1 MNYCG
6 IDVAKRKHSA
16 MVLNTKSETVKQNF
30 TFKNDRQG
38 FDKLL
43 QELEPFADQLLI
55 ALEATGHYWLSLY
68 EVLTSTGYQVVVL
81 NPLQVHAYQRSGI
94 RKRKNDRIDSFW
106 IADFARISNPQATQQ
121 QATEHLQ
128 LRELSRFRFRLT
140 ENMGNCKRK
149 ILSILDRV
157 FPEYEKLFSNVFLT
171 SSRQLLAQ
179 AVTAQ
184 EFADFDLGELTALL
198 SSASRGRFGQEK
210 AEAIQSVA
218 RQSIGVHFLADSV
231 RIQMRCLLQ
240 QLDLLEAQRQEVDLM
255 LEHLMQQLPQYITSI
270 PGIGLAT
277 GAAILSE
284 IGDINR
290 FESPEKLVAYAGI
303 DATVYQ
309 SGQFEALETHMS
321 KRGSPYLRQALWQA
335 ASMAVLHDPQLK
347 NYYQRKKAEGKHHG
361 TAIGAVCRKLVAR
374 IFIILKENRPYEI
387 RY

>member
-16 MVLNTKSETVKQNF
+16 MVINEQSETVKQNF

-43 QELEPFADQLLI
+43 QELGPYAEQMLI

-68 EVLTSTGYQVVVL
+68 EVLTTAGYQVVVL

-121 QATEHLQ
+121 QATEYLQ
-128 LRELSRFRFRLT
+128 LRDLSRFRFRLT

-157 FPEYEKLFSNVFLT
+157 FPEYENLFSNVFLT
-171 SSRQLLAQ
+171 SSRQLLAH

-198 SSASRGRFGQEK
+198 SSTSRGRFGQEK
-210 AEAIQSVA
+210 AEAIQAIA
-218 RQSIGVHFLADSV
+218 RHSIGIHFLADSV
-231 RIQMRCLLQ
+231 RVQMRCLLE
-240 QLDLLEAQRQEVDLM
+240 QLDLLEAQRMEVDLM
-255 LEHLMQQLPQYITSI
+255 LEQLMQQIPQYITSI

-277 GAAILSE
+277 GAAILGE
-284 IGDINR
+284 IRDVSR
-290 FESPEKLVAYAGI
+290 FDGPEKLVAFAGI

-309 SGQFEALETHMS
+309 SGEFEALETHMS
-321 KRGSPYLRQALWQA
+321 RRGSPYLRHALWQA
-335 ASMAVLHDPQLK
+335 ASMAVRYDPQLK
-347 NYYQRKKAEGKHHG
+347 HYYQTKRAEGKHHG
-361 TAIGAVCRKLVAR
+361 TVIGAVCRKLVAR
-374 IFIILKENRPYEI
+374 IYIILKENRPYEI

>member
-16 MVLNTKSETVKQNF
+16 MVINDKSETVKQNF

-38 FDKLL
+38 FDTLL
-43 QELEPFADQLLI
+43 HELEPFAEQLLI

-106 IADFARISNPQATQQ
+106 IADFARISNPQATKQ
-121 QATEHLQ
+121 QATELLQ
-128 LRELSRFRFRLT
+128 LRDLSRFRFRLT

-210 AEAIQSVA
+210 AETIQSVA

-231 RIQMRCLLQ
+231 RVQMRCLLQ

-255 LEHLMQQLPQYITSI
+255 LEHLMQQLPQHITSI

-277 GAAILSE
+277 GAAILGE
-284 IGDINR
+284 IGDVHR

-335 ASMAVLHDPQLK
+335 ASKAVLHDPQLK

>member
-6 IDVAKRKHSA
+6 IDIGKRKHSA
-16 MVLNTKSETVKQNF
+16 MIINARSETVKQNF
-30 TFKNDRQG
+30 TFRNDRQG
-38 FDKLL
+38 FDKLMA
-43 QELEPFADQLLI
+43 ELEPYAAQILI

-68 EVLTSTGYQVVVL
+68 EVLSSAGYQVVVL
-81 NPLQVHAYQRSGI
+81 NPLQVNAYQRSGI

-106 IADFARISNPQATQQ
+106 IADFARISNAQASHQQ
-121 QATEHLQ
+121 TDDMRQ

-140 ENMGNCKRK
+140 ENMGNCKRRM
-149 ILSILDRV
+149 ISILDRV

>member
-16 MVLNTKSETVKQNF
+16 MVINDKSETVKQNF

-38 FDKLL
+38 FDTLL
-43 QELEPFADQLLI
+43 HELEPFAEQLLI

-106 IADFARISNPQATQQ
+106 IADFARISNPQATKQ
-121 QATEHLQ
+121 QATELLQ
-128 LRELSRFRFRLT
+128 LRDLSRFRFRLT
-140 ENMGNCKRK
+140 ENTGNCKRK

-210 AEAIQSVA
+210 AETIQSVA

-231 RIQMRCLLQ
+231 RVQMRCLLQ

-255 LEHLMQQLPQYITSI
+255 LEHLMQQLPQHITSI

-277 GAAILSE
+277 GAAILGE
-284 IGDINR
+284 IGDVHR

-321 KRGSPYLRQALWQA
+321 KRGSPYLRHALWQA

-361 TAIGAVCRKLVAR
+361 IAIGAVSRKLVAR

>member
-1 MNYCG
+1 
-6 IDVAKRKHSA
+6 
-16 MVLNTKSETVKQNF
+16 
-30 TFKNDRQG
+30 
-38 FDKLL
+38 
-43 QELEPFADQLLI
+43 
-55 ALEATGHYWLSLY
+55 
-68 EVLTSTGYQVVVL
+68 
-81 NPLQVHAYQRSGI
+81 
-94 RKRKNDRIDSFW
+94 
-106 IADFARISNPQATQQ
+106 
-121 QATEHLQ
+121 
-128 LRELSRFRFRLT
+128 
-140 ENMGNCKRK
+140 
-149 ILSILDRV
+149 
-157 FPEYEKLFSNVFLT
+157 
-171 SSRQLLAQ
+171 
-179 AVTAQ
+179 
-184 EFADFDLGELTALL
+184 
-198 SSASRGRFGQEK
+198 
-210 AEAIQSVA
+210 
-218 RQSIGVHFLADSV
+218 
-231 RIQMRCLLQ
+231 
-240 QLDLLEAQRQEVDLM
+240 M

>member
-16 MVLNTKSETVKQNF
+16 MVLNEKSEVVEQNF

-43 QELEPFADQLLI
+43 HELEPYAEQVLI

-68 EVLTSTGYQVVVL
+68 EVLTTAGYQVVVL

-106 IADFARISNPQATQQ
+106 IADFARISNPQATPQ

-128 LRELSRFRFRLT
+128 LRDLSRFRFHLT

-149 ILSILDRV
+149 IISILDRV

-171 SSRQLLAQ
+171 SSRQLLAH

-210 AEAIQSVA
+210 AEALQAAA
-218 RQSIGVHFLADSV
+218 RQSIGIHFLADSV
-231 RIQMRCLLQ
+231 RVQMRCLLEQ
-240 QLDLLEAQRQEVDLM
+240 IDLLEAQRQEVDLM
-255 LEHLMQQLPQYITSI
+255 LEYLMQQIPQYITSI

-277 GAAILSE
+277 GAAILGE
-284 IGDINR
+284 IRDVNR

-309 SGQFEALETHMS
+309 SGEFEALETHMS
-321 KRGSPYLRQALWQA
+321 KRGSPYLRHALWQA
-335 ASMAVLHDPQLK
+335 ASMAVMYDPQLK
-347 NYYQRKKAEGKHHG
+347 NYYQTKKAEGKHHG
-361 TAIGAVCRKLVAR
+361 TVIGAVCRKLVAR
-374 IFIILKENRPYEI
+374 IYIILKENRPYEV

>member
-171 SSRQLLAQ
+171 SSRQLLVQ

>member
-16 MVLNTKSETVKQNF
+16 MVINDKSETVKQNF

-38 FDKLL
+38 FDTLL
-43 QELEPFADQLLI
+43 HELEPFAEQLLI

-106 IADFARISNPQATQQ
+106 IADFARISNPQATKQ

-128 LRELSRFRFRLT
+128 LRDLSRFRFRLT
-140 ENMGNCKRK
+140 ENMGNCKRR

-231 RIQMRCLLQ
+231 RVQMRCFLQ
-240 QLDLLEAQRQEVDLM
+240 QLDLLEAQRQEVDLI

-277 GAAILSE
+277 GAAILGE
-284 IGDINR
+284 IGDVHR

-321 KRGSPYLRQALWQA
+321 KRGSPYLRHALWQA

-361 TAIGAVCRKLVAR
+361 TAIGAVSRKLVAR
-374 IFIILKENRPYEI
+374 IYIILKENRPYEI

>member
-16 MVLNTKSETVKQNF
+16 MVINAKSETVRQNF
-30 TFKNDRQG
+30 TFRNDRQG

-43 QELEPFADQLLI
+43 GELEPFAEQLLI

-68 EVLTSTGYQVVVL
+68 EVLTSAGYQVVVL

-106 IADFARISNPQATQQ
+106 IADFARISNPQATTQ
-121 QATEHLQ
+121 QAPELLQ
-128 LRELSRFRFRLT
+128 LRDLSRFRIRLT
-140 ENMGNCKRK
+140 ENMGNCKRR

-157 FPEYEKLFSNVFLT
+157 FPEYEKLFSDVFLT

-184 EFADFDLGELTALL
+184 EFADFDLGELTSLL

-240 QLDLLEAQRQEVDLM
+240 QLDLLEAQRQEVNVM
-255 LEHLMQQLPQYITSI
+255 IEQLMQQLPQHITSI

-284 IGDINR
+284 IGDVNR
-290 FESPEKLVAYAGI
+290 FQSPDKLVAYAGI

-309 SGQFEALETHMS
+309 SGEFEALETHMS

-335 ASMAVLHDPQLK
+335 ASMAVLYDPQLK
-347 NYYQRKKAEGKHHG
+347 VYYQRKKAEGKHHG

-374 IFIILKENRPYEI
+374 IYIILKENRPYEI

>member
-255 LEHLMQQLPQYITSI
+255 LEHLMQQLPQHITSI

-284 IGDINR
+284 IGDVNR
-290 FESPEKLVAYAGI
+290 FEGPEKLVAYAGI

-321 KRGSPYLRQALWQA
+321 KRGSPYLRHALWQA

-347 NYYQRKKAEGKHHG
+347 MYYQRKKAEGKHHG
-361 TAIGAVCRKLVAR
+361 TAIGAVSRKLVAR

>member
-6 IDVAKRKHSA
+6 IDVAKRKHSG
-16 MVLNTKSETVKQNF
+16 MVINDQSETVKQNF

-43 QELEPFADQLLI
+43 LELEPYAEQLLI

-68 EVLTSTGYQVVVL
+68 EVLTSAGYQVVVL

-106 IADFARISNPQATQQ
+106 IADFARISNPQATKQ
-121 QATEHLQ
+121 QATELLQ
-128 LRELSRFRFRLT
+128 LRDLSRFRFRLT
-140 ENMGNCKRK
+140 ENTGNCKRR

-210 AEAIQSVA
+210 AEAIQSAA

-231 RIQMRCLLQ
+231 RVQMRCLLQ
-240 QLDLLEAQRQEVDLM
+240 LLDLLEAQRQEVDLM
-255 LEHLMQQLPQYITSI
+255 IEQLMQQLPQHITSI

-277 GAAILSE
+277 GAAILGE
-284 IGDINR
+284 IGDVNR
-290 FESPEKLVAYAGI
+290 FESSDKLVAYAGI

-309 SGQFEALETHMS
+309 SGEFEALETHMS

-335 ASMAVLHDPQLK
+335 ASMAVLYDPQLK
-347 NYYQRKKAEGKHHG
+347 VYYQRKKAEGKHHG

-374 IFIILKENRPYEI
+374 IFIILKENRPYDI

>member
-43 QELEPFADQLLI
+43 QELQPFADQLLI